1 MTAAVFGAVFGAG
14 PTFIGHR
21 GLGSGVVHGHRQNT
35 LGSFVAAVEA
45 GLDWV
50 EVDVRRTADDVLV
63 VGHDPTWPDGTTV
76 AHVTGAEAD
85 RRELLRLETPMRELP
100 DSVGIDFDVK
110 SVMDD
115 CLRPPERTTAGLLA
129 PLAAAEAGRRPMV
142 VSSFDPSALS
152 VVHDAVPGVP
162 LGLLTW
168 YGFPLDMA
176 VAACAHLDVQVLALH
191 VGSLWPRGAETA
203 LDLAEVE
210 QVLGLLRRCGRELLV
225 WCPGIELCRSLL
237 AAGTDAVV
245 VDEVPRVLAELGLAD
260 TLMTPRP
267 AA

>member
-1 MTAAVFGAVFGAG
+1 MTAAVFGAG
-14 PTFIGHR
+14 PTVIGHR

-35 LGSFVAAVEA
+35 LGSFTAAVEA

-63 VGHDPTWPDGTTV
+63 VVHDRTWPDGTPIV
-76 AHVTGAEAD
+76 EVTGAEAD
-85 RRELLRLETPMRELP
+85 RREALRLETLLRELP
-100 DSVGIDFDVK
+100 DTVGVDFDVK

-129 PLAAAEAGRRPMV
+129 PLVAAEVGRRPLV
-142 VSSFDPSALS
+142 VCSFDPSALS
-152 VVHDAVPGVP
+152 VVHDAAPEVP

-176 VAACAHLDVQVLALH
+176 VAACGHLDVQVLALH
-191 VGSLWPRGAETA
+191 VGSLWPPGAETA

-210 QVLGLLRRCGRELLV
+210 RVLALLRRCGRELLV
-225 WCPGIELCRSLL
+225 WCPDIDLCRSLL

-245 VDEVPRVLAELGLAD
+245 VDEVPRVLAELDRLE
-260 TLMTPRP
+260 TVITPRP